1 LATNFETLNYQ
12 LSTTNPSK
20 MSHQTSATTTRDV
33 EVTRIPSGERIT
45 LATGTEVLITQ
56 ALGGSFTIL
65 VPSQAG
71 LYRIEGQDAD
81 AIGQEAISGSEA
93 RTDGD
98 LEQAAWDQLKTCY
111 DPEIP
116 VNIVDLGLVYA
127 LSVKPHQEGG
137 SEVNVQMTLTAPGCG
152 MGPILASEARQKILT
167 LDGVTEA
174 NVDLVWEP
182 PWTPDRISE
191 EGKQK
196 LGMI

>member
-1 LATNFETLNYQ
+1 
-12 LSTTNPSK
+12 

-81 AIGQEAISGSEA
+81 AIGREATSGSE
-93 RTDGD
+93 RPTEGD
-98 LEQAAWDQLKTCY
+98 LEQAAWNQLKTCY

-116 VNIVDLGLVYA
+116 VNIVDLGLVYS
-127 LSVKPHQEGG
+127 LDIKPHQEGG

-167 LDGVTEA
+167 LDGVTDA
-174 NVDLVWEP
+174 NVNLVWDP

-191 EGKQK
+191 AGKQK
-196 LGMI
+196 LGMV